1 MTTNVES
8 GERKMIREEK
18 MNTHK
23 TEGKRKEAELSASS
37 STPTRRPEP
46 RTAQTSPLV
55 YARLAGFLV
64 LLVVIIAPFSQLYLP
79 ATLIVP
85 GDATATANNI
95 GASGWLFQL
104 GIVSETLVFLIEIVL
119 CGLLYV
125 LFRPVSRTISLI
137 SAFARLSMTVVMGIN
152 LLPYFIALT
161 LLSGASYLTVFEP
174 AQSDAL
180 ALVFLNA
187 HGYGIF
193 VWQLFFGFHLAVLGY
208 LIFKSGYFPRIL
220 GVLMVFA
227 ALGYLIDAYGSN
239 ILYPTYAETFGLVV
253 GVGAIFGELP
263 FFLWLAIKGVNVQR
277 YNERAQQQ
285 PR

>member
-1 MTTNVES
+1 VLMKE
-8 GERKMIREEK
+8 
-18 MNTHK
+18 
-23 TEGKRKEAELSASS
+23 KRKEAELSTSL
-37 STPTRRPEP
+37 STPTRLSEP

-55 YARLAGFLV
+55 YARVAGFL
-64 LLVVIIAPFSQLYLP
+64 LLFVAIIAPFSQLYLP
-79 ATLIVP
+79 STLIVP

-104 GIVSETLVFLIEIVL
+104 GIVSESLVFLIEIVL

-125 LFRPVSRTISLI
+125 LFRPVSRTLSLI

-152 LLPYFIALT
+152 VLPYFVALM

-193 VWQLFFGFHLAVLGY
+193 IWQLFFGFHLAVLGY
-208 LIFKSGYFPRIL
+208 LIFKSGYFPRTL
-220 GVLMVFA
+220 GVVMVFA
-227 ALGYLIDAYGSN
+227 ALGYLIDAYGN
-239 ILYPTYAETFGLVV
+239 VVLPEYAETFGLVA
-253 GVGAIFGELP
+253 GVGAIIGELP

-277 YNERAQQQ
+277 YNERAQQLH
-285 PR
+285 